1 MDDFSSC
8 LPPPPSARALYA
20 STPQRAA
27 AARRNTQTFAR
38 AHESHFTRPLFH
50 VRCVFKLSRG
60 IENATNPRHKIP
72 LSPPLVLFEF
82 FGGKHVVFSR
92 LLRGEKKRFLSFALS
107 SRGARRTARGKKH
120 TNRIEGMRFT
130 KPSHSACVHRFARAP
145 YSGALSRHLFFLLS
159 SRESEPSSSSARI
172 LLTKK
177 KAIKKTSKTALASS
191 DANARFQ
198 NKRRVVKRTMVRDFI
213 ATALPTK
220 AVCWTLVAA
229 NIFSSVSFL
238 RKNSEV
244 THALYLLFLLFFSLF
259 CCLWGKHRSSSLS
272 LDLIPRTS
280 KINIIEKATTASL
293 WRHFSPRTKSVCF
306 T

>member
-130 KPSHSACVHRFARAP
+130 KPSHSRAFTASRAHRIRARFR
-145 YSGALSRHLFFLLS
+145 GIFF
-159 SRESEPSSSSARI
+159 SSSHRERANHHHHRPEFCSQ
-172 LLTKK
+172 KK
-177 KAIKKTSKTALASS
+177 RL
-191 DANARFQ
+191 
-198 NKRRVVKRTMVRDFI
+198 
-213 ATALPTK
+213 
-220 AVCWTLVAA
+220 
-229 NIFSSVSFL
+229 
-238 RKNSEV
+238 
-244 THALYLLFLLFFSLF
+244 
-259 CCLWGKHRSSSLS
+259 
-272 LDLIPRTS
+272 
-280 KINIIEKATTASL
+280 
-293 WRHFSPRTKSVCF
+293 
-306 T
+306 